1 MGDPV
6 TGVKPALW
14 GVPVILSEA
23 MTENTAMVANLAI
36 AATAYVRQAPVV
48 EVAPYGGGTTEFIT
62 NQTLIRAEE
71 RLALAV
77 HHPTA
82 ILHRH
87 GDLRPARRACVNLTA
102 ISFSRGQWRKQGK
115 RGGQPLLA
123 GDIACARTPSAL

>member
-6 TGVKPALW
+6 TGVKPSLW

-36 AATAYVRQAPVV
+36 AATAYVRQAPVA
-48 EVAPYGGGTTEFIT
+48 EVAPYGGGTTEFIA

-71 RLALAV
+71 RQALAV

-82 ILHRH
+82 I
-87 GDLRPARRACVNLTA
+87 CTVTA
-102 ISFSRGQWRKQGK
+102 I
-115 RGGQPLLA
+115 
-123 GDIACARTPSAL
+123 